1 MKCIFRVVWVVG
13 RSCIE
18 VELRDMSEEEK
29 KEGTERRE
37 GGTLYPGM
45 AAKFL

>member
-1 MKCIFRVVWVVG
+1 MDEG
-13 RSCIE
+13 
-18 VELRDMSEEEK
+18 EK

-45 AAKFL
+45 AAEFLYGGIGEMP